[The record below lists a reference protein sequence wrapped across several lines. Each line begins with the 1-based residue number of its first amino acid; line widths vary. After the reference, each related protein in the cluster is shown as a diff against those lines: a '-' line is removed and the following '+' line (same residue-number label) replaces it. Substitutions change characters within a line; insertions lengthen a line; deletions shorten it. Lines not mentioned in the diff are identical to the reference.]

1 MEIGWKFLS
10 IYRVVAKKIRGVLM
24 RIRELGKSNIKIGEV
39 GLGCWQLGGDSGP
52 MDEKTAFSIMKT
64 AVENGA
70 TFFDTADIYG
80 GGRSEKLIGQF
91 MRSCDVPI
99 TVATKFGQSADV
111 FPDKYTKEKLIRTVQ
126 ESLQRLE
133 VDTLDLLQLHC
144 VPPDVLKDGEIFD
157 WLREIKNKGLIKNFG
172 ASVESIE
179 EALICLDQKGLVS
192 LQVIFNIFRQ
202 KLIKDL
208 FHIVKDHGVGII
220 VRLPV
225 ASGLLTGKFTTETKF
240 SETDHRHFNRDG
252 QYFNVGETFAGL
264 PFEKGVEL
272 SDSLK
277 ELVPE
282 GLSMTQMALR
292 WILDYDEVSVVIPG
306 ASSSIQVK
314 ENTTVSDLKPLPE
327 ELHDELR
334 QFYDLNVHSHIRGP
348 Y

>member
-1 MEIGWKFLS
+1 MK
-10 IYRVVAKKIRGVLM
+10 
-24 RIRELGKSNIKIGEV
+24 IRELGKSDIKICEV

-52 MDEKTAFSIMKT
+52 MDEETAFSIMKT
-64 AVENGA
+64 AVENGT

-80 GGRSEKLIGQF
+80 GGQSEKLIGQF
-91 MRSCDVPI
+91 KRSCNVPI
-99 TVATKFGQSADV
+99 TVATKFGQSSDV
-111 FPDKYTKEKLIRTVQ
+111 FPDRYTKEKLISTVQ
-126 ESLQRLE
+126 GSLQRLG

-144 VPPDVLKDGEIFD
+144 VPPDVLRDGDIFD
-157 WLREIKNKGLIKNFG
+157 WLREIKYEGLIKNFG

-179 EALICLDQKGLVS
+179 EAFICLDQKGLVS

-202 KLIKDL
+202 KLITEL
-208 FHIVKDHGVGII
+208 FPRVKDRGVGII

-240 SETDHRHFNRDG
+240 FETDHRNFNRDG

-272 SDSLK
+272 SDLLK

-282 GLSMTQMALR
+282 GMSMTQMALR
-292 WILDYDEVSVVIPG
+292 WILDYDAVTVVIPG
-306 ASSSIQVK
+306 ASSSIQAK
-314 ENTTVSDLKPLPE
+314 ENATVSYLKPLPE
-327 ELHDELR
+327 ELHDVLR